1 MKKRIVEMA
10 KGVVILF
17 SVIAIW
23 LSGVRAE
30 ETQKVDIT
38 NIAPKEEPTYSSTGK
53 RDPFKPF
60 IKIIEKKEA
69 EPQLSKSVPPI
80 KRYSLEQFKLVGIV
94 SVGTRPKAMIV
105 DPEKNTYVLGV
116 GDEIGNKHGKIVEVK
131 DNGILVEEKRYFEDV
146 FGQNKVETRKSSLAF
161 KEE

>member
-1 MKKRIVEMA
+1 MKKRSVEMA
-10 KGVVILF
+10 KGVIIFF
-17 SVIAIW
+17 SVVVLW

-30 ETQKVDIT
+30 ETQKTVT
-38 NIAPKEEPTYSSTGK
+38 AIAPQGEPTYSSVGK

-60 IKIIEKKEA
+60 IKIIEKKEV
-69 EPQLSKSVPPI
+69 ETPMSKALPPI

-94 SVGTRPKAMIV
+94 SLGQRPKAMIV

-116 GDEIGNKHGKIVEVK
+116 GDEIGNKQGKIIEVK

-146 FGQNKVETRKSSLAF
+146 FGQQKVETRKSSLAF